1 MKSRPETR
9 NETSRRCWRASSRGS
24 TKTSTR
30 ATSSRT
36 TTWASPSRRWG
47 CWTRRSQSCRKR
59 CGRRMEN
66 FGARRRWACASSTR
80 APTSS
85 RSRSCGARSTCRPP
99 VIRSAWVSCTGWAA
113 RSRSRAGGSKRATCT
128 AGCSPWTSDSGTC
141 GSAPRRSPRRNNVSQ
156 QVVPVALRDL
166 QRPVA
171 GELERVADELGRIIA
186 ADFPIIAEVNE
197 HLVRMKGKLF
207 RPTLLL
213 LSSQAAGATDPRAV
227 TLAAIVE
234 LIHLAT
240 LVHDDSVDH
249 SVLRRGMP
257 TINALFSH
265 QVAVIMG
272 DYLYSRAIVE
282 LVRLDDLEPLQVFAR
297 VTNEMTV
304 GEMRQLEAHDKL
316 AYGEGAYD
324 QLIRSKTAS
333 LLAGACEVGALRGAP
348 ASRRALARFGLRL
361 GMAFQITDDLLDYT
375 EPEAV
380 TGKPSGLD
388 LKEHKGTLPPI
399 AALERMAAA
408 DRRTV
413 ADLMSMPEPGDEIVA
428 EVMRR
433 GGAAGRPGYGRG
445 PAPRAGQPAGGGRG
459 GVPPSP
465 PRDGPP

>member
-59 CGRRMEN
+59 CGRRTGN
-66 FGARRRWACASSTR
+66 CGARRRWACASSTR

-99 VIRSAWVSCTGWAA
+99 VIRNAWASCTGWAA
-113 RSRSRAGGSKRATCT
+113 RSRSRASGSKRATCT

-213 LSSQAAGATDPRAV
+213 LSSQAAGAPDPRAV
-227 TLAAIVE
+227 TLAAVVE

-257 TINALFSH
+257 TLNALFSH

-272 DYLYSRAIVE
+272 DYLYSRAIIE
-282 LVRLDDLEPLQVFAR
+282 LVRLDDLEPLRVFAR
-297 VTNEMTV
+297 VTNAMTI
-304 GEMRQLEAHDKL
+304 GEMRQLE
-316 AYGEGAYD
+316 EYD
-324 QLIRSKTAS
+324 ELIRAKTAS
-333 LLAGACEVGALRGAP
+333 LLSGACEVGALRAP
-348 ASRRALARFGLRL
+348 NAYREALARFGLRL
-361 GMAFQITDDLLDYT
+361 GMAFQIADDLLDYT
-375 EPEAV
+375 APEAV

-388 LKEHKGTLPPI
+388 LKEHKMTLPLI
-399 AALERMAAA
+399 AALGE
-408 DRRTV
+408 
-413 ADLMSMPEPGDEIVA
+413 
-428 EVMRR
+428 
-433 GGAAGRPGYGRG
+433 
-445 PAPRAGQPAGGGRG
+445 GGGG
-459 GVPPSP
+459 GGEGGGGGGGGGGGWD
-465 PRDGPP
+465 RKTGAW

>member
-1 MKSRPETR
+1 
-9 NETSRRCWRASSRGS
+9 
-24 TKTSTR
+24 
-30 ATSSRT
+30 
-36 TTWASPSRRWG
+36 
-47 CWTRRSQSCRKR
+47 
-59 CGRRMEN
+59 
-66 FGARRRWACASSTR
+66 
-80 APTSS
+80 
-85 RSRSCGARSTCRPP
+85 SRSCGARWTCRPR
-99 VIRSAWVSCTGWAA
+99 VATRSVWASCTGWAA
-113 RSRSRAGGSKRATCT
+113 RSRNRGSGSKPASCT
-128 AGCSPWTSDSGTC
+128 AGCSRWTSDSGTWA
-141 GSAPRRSPRRNNVSQ
+141 SAPRRSPRRSSMSQ
-156 QVVPVALRDL
+156 QVAPVALRDL

-197 HLVRMKGKLF
+197 HLLRMKGKLF

-213 LSSQAAGATDPRAV
+213 LASRAAGADEPRGV
-227 TLAAIVE
+227 TLAAVVE

-272 DYLYSRAIVE
+272 DYLYSRAIIE
-282 LVRLDDLEPLQVFAR
+282 LVRLDDLAPLRVFAR

-316 AYGEGAYD
+316 AYDEAQYD

-333 LLAGACEVGALRGAP
+333 LLSGACEVGALGAP
-348 ASRRALARFGLRL
+348 VPYREALARFGLRL

-388 LKEHKGTLPPI
+388 LKEHKVTVPLI
-399 AALERMAAA
+399 AALAEMSPAQRRLVAELMATPDPRDA
-408 DRRTV
+408 V
-413 ADLMSMPEPGDEIVA
+413 VA
-428 EVMRR
+428 EVVRLVET
-433 GGAAGRPGYGRG
+433 
-445 PAPRAGQPAGGGRG
+445 AGGLDYARRRALQLAQQAEAELEIL
-459 GVPPSP
+459 PPSP
-465 PRDGPP
+465 ARDALRDSIAYAVERRS

>member
-47 CWTRRSQSCRKR
+47 CWTRRSQTCRRR
-59 CGRRMEN
+59 CGRGMESC
-66 FGARRRWACASSTR
+66 GARRRSACASSTR

-99 VIRSAWVSCTGWAA
+99 VIRSAWASCTGWAA
-113 RSRSRAGGSKRATCT
+113 RSRSRVSGSKRATCT
-128 AGCSPWTSDSGTC
+128 AGCSPWTFDSGTWA
-141 GSAPRRSPRRNNVSQ
+141 SAPRRSPRRSDVSQ

-171 GELERVADELGRIIA
+171 GELERVAGELGRIIA

-227 TLAAIVE
+227 TLAAVVE

-257 TINALFSH
+257 TLNALFSH

-272 DYLYSRAIVE
+272 DYLYSRAIIE
-282 LVRLDDLEPLQVFAR
+282 LVRLDDREPLRVFAR
-297 VTNEMTV
+297 VTNEMTI
-304 GEMRQLEAHDKL
+304 GEDRKSTRLNSSHDQISYAVFCLKK
-316 AYGEGAYD
+316 
-324 QLIRSKTAS
+324 KTDGS
-333 LLAGACEVGALRGAP
+333 HV
-348 ASRRALARFGLRL
+348 
-361 GMAFQITDDLLDYT
+361 
-375 EPEAV
+375 
-380 TGKPSGLD
+380 SGYCC
-388 LKEHKGTLPPI
+388 
-399 AALERMAAA
+399 
-408 DRRTV
+408 
-413 ADLMSMPEPGDEIVA
+413 IVL
-428 EVMRR
+428 
-433 GGAAGRPGYGRG
+433 
-445 PAPRAGQPAGGGRG
+445 
-459 GVPPSP
+459 SF
-465 PRDGPP
+465 DI

>member
-1 MKSRPETR
+1 SPTKSRPETR
-9 NETSRRCWRASSRGS
+9 NETSRRCWRASSRES

-36 TTWASPSRRWG
+36 TIWASPSRRWG

-59 CGRRMEN
+59 CGRRTEN
-66 FGARRRWACASSTR
+66 YGARRRSACASSTR

-85 RSRSCGARSTCRPP
+85 RSRSCGARSTCRPR
-99 VIRSAWVSCTGWAA
+99 VIRSGWVSCTGWAA
-113 RSRSRAGGSKRATCT
+113 RSRSRASGSKRAICT

-171 GELERVADELGRIIA
+171 AELERVADELGRIIA
-186 ADFPIIAEVNE
+186 ADFPIIAEVNK

-227 TLAAIVE
+227 TLAAVVE

-257 TINALFSH
+257 TLNALFSH

-272 DYLYSRAIVE
+272 DYLYSRAIIAALGAMPPADRRLVAE
-282 LVRLDDLEPLQVFAR
+282 LMAAPEPADALVAEVVRCVASAGGLDYAR
-297 VTNEMTV
+297 
-304 GEMRQLEAHDKL
+304 
-316 AYGEGAYD
+316 
-324 QLIRSKTAS
+324 
-333 LLAGACEVGALRGAP
+333 
-348 ASRRALARFGLRL
+348 RRALELAQQADAELDILPMSPARDALRDSI
-361 GMAFQITDDLLDYT
+361 AY
-375 EPEAV
+375 AV
-380 TGKPSGLD
+380 
-388 LKEHKGTLPPI
+388 
-399 AALERMAAA
+399 ER
-408 DRRTV
+408 R
-413 ADLMSMPEPGDEIVA
+413 S
-428 EVMRR
+428 
-433 GGAAGRPGYGRG
+433 
-445 PAPRAGQPAGGGRG
+445 
-459 GVPPSP
+459 
-465 PRDGPP
+465 